1 MGNLCASCCKQS
13 ASCENLTPDLET
25 RRRQQKEAAERRIA
39 EQQTRGIKNMD
50 AVRRQQRLDEQ
61 REKREEEAS
70 AYKSQPPLKWQ
81 VN

>member
-1 MGNLCASCCKQS
+1 MGNLCASCYKQS

-39 EQQTRGIKNMD
+39 EQQSRGIKNMD

-61 REKREEEAS
+61 REKREEEAN
-70 AYKSQPPLKWQ
+70 AYKAQAPLKWQ

>member
-1 MGNLCASCCKQS
+1 MGNLYTCCFSQS
-13 ASCENLTPDLET
+13 ASCENFTPDLET
-25 RRRQQKEAAERRIA
+25 RRRQQKEAAESRIA
-39 EQQTRGIKNMD
+39 QQQSRGIKNMD

-61 REKREEEAS
+61 RREREEEAS